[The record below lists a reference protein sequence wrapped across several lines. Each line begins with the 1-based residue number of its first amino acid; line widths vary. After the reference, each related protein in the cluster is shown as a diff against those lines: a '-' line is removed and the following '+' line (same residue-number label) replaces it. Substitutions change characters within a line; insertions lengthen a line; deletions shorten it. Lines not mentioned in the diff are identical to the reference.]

1 MHDWV
6 LVNVLFL
13 WEEGGRC
20 RIEFRDSSSKSR
32 YVNASGVSKLLV
44 PRKEEWGPSVSV
56 NETVGPTKKGG
67 SYFFNMEM
75 QSGDII
81 ELVAD
86 QIDLD

>member
-20 RIEFRDSSSKSR
+20 RIELRDSLSKKR
-32 YVNASGVSKLLV
+32 FIDAFGVSKLLV

-56 NETVGPTKKGG
+56 NEAVGPTKTG
-67 SYFFNMEM
+67 SDYFFSMGENRTPTN
-75 QSGDII
+75 
-81 ELVAD
+81 
-86 QIDLD
+86 